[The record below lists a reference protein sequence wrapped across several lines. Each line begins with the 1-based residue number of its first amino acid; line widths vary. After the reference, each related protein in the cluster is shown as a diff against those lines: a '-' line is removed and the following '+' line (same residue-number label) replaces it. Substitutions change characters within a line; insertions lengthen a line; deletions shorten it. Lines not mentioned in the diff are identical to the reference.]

1 MAGPFSSISVCS
13 STGPTIKRRYSVT
26 QDIVGYRRCPRQYGA
41 VHVHNYAP
49 AHQTQ
54 LYFGTLLH
62 QVLDRC
68 HAHFHGIIDP
78 VTKGTL
84 PGQGVVLPDAAV
96 KAYLD
101 AVDAALQAKATPP
114 APPNDLIRYFL
125 DVEESLKSQGIRAI
139 TKDQRVRAIRLL
151 QYFDTLEGPSLYA
164 RVQDTEC
171 RLQADQGSHIMRG
184 VVDLLVNGP
193 SASAGPSDSEIW
205 DYKGTSRL
213 VMTPADLQTYRFQ
226 MQVYAR
232 LYELKYG
239 ALPRRV
245 VIYLLGELDGPTC
258 PMTRPINATLE
269 IDASSGL
276 AAPDVALAM
285 SEFSKTVADIENARL
300 ADLWPA
306 AFPGC
311 ISEQDCAIC
320 DFRWDCPTPNGGK
333 GVPLRY
339 P

>member
-1 MAGPFSSISVCS
+1 MPGPFSGINVGRP
-13 STGPTIKRRYSVT
+13 TGPKIKRRYSVT

-96 KAYLD
+96 KTFLD
-101 AVDAALQAKATPP
+101 AIDAALQANVTPP
-114 APPNDLIRYFL
+114 TPPNDLIHYFL
-125 DVEESLKSQGIRAI
+125 DVEDSLKSQGIRAI
-139 TKDQRVRAIRLL
+139 TKDQRIRAVRIL
-151 QYFDTLEGPSLYA
+151 QYFDALEGPSLYA
-164 RVQDTEC
+164 KVQDTEC

-184 VVDLLVNGP
+184 VVDLLVNDP

-239 ALPRRV
+239 TLPKRV

-258 PMTRPINATLE
+258 PTNRPVNATLE

-276 AAPDVALAM
+276 AASDIALAM
-285 SEFSKTVADIENARL
+285 AEFSKTVVEIENARL
-300 ADLWPA
+300 ADQWPA
-306 AFPGC
+306 PAPGC
-311 ISEQDCAIC
+311 VSDQDCAIC

-333 GVPLRY
+333 GVALRY